1 MAQNKVVRFIHGY
14 SYRTSLRV
22 EDYKNIG
29 WLNVENRVIQLRLN
43 HVHKIFYDNCSS
55 YMKNNFNLVSQT
67 HSYSSRNSSHNFH
80 LPHVD
85 SFTSATF
92 YYNAI
97 KDWNS
102 LPSNIRNVKSKFT
115 FKKLVKRH
123 LLYSMEQRVKSDF
136 IVF

>member
-43 HVHKIFYDNCSS
+43 HVHKIFYDNCPL

-80 LPHVD
+80 VPHVD
-85 SFTSATF
+85 S
-92 YYNAI
+92 
-97 KDWNS
+97 
-102 LPSNIRNVKSKFT
+102 
-115 FKKLVKRH
+115 
-123 LLYSMEQRVKSDF
+123 LLQQLF
-136 IVF
+136 IIMLLKNGIAFLLILRM